1 MVRFASYLRR
11 VLCKTRLIFPRINGP
26 IDPFRFDPV
35 GFRGWQKAPRGGGVG
50 ERHSFIWPIRV
61 CATET
66 WYGFQ
71 GLESLTGLT

>member
-11 VLCKTRLIFPRINGP
+11 VLCNTRLIFPRINGP
-26 IDPFRFDPV
+26 IDPFRFDPL
-35 GFRGWQKAPRGGGVG
+35 GFRGWQKAPREVG
-50 ERHSFIWPIRV
+50 HSFIWPIRV

-66 WYGFQ
+66 GYGFQ